1 MRSLQTTLVVFDSS
15 IMDPDT
21 FKLIRKLC
29 AEFQLS
35 ADIEF
40 TCYVNYMEYLKR
52 FYPDLETQFKQTTL
66 ESNGA
71 TTMTMTTTAMMA
83 KTTKIQ
89 QTNQLIDH
97 LLDNVEKTS
106 LLHTLCIIS
115 ICAKY
120 VNGFRCEKLFTD
132 LSKYLH
138 RNGTP
143 YSICEIRNTE
153 YIVFKLLGFNVS
165 KREAMCQPSVF
176 AHPMSHWRLRVFV
189 YILCKFF
196 SSSLKN
202 QIRLNRRNCIRWP

>member
-1 MRSLQTTLVVFDSS
+1 MRSLQTTVVVFDSS

-52 FYPDLETQFKQTTL
+52 FFPDLETQFKQTTL

-71 TTMTMTTTAMMA
+71 TTTTTTPTT

-97 LLDNVEKTS
+97 LLDDVEKTS

-120 VNGFRCEKLFTD
+120 VNGFRCEKLFTE

-143 YSICEIRNTE
+143 YSISEIRHTE

-165 KREAMCQPSVF
+165 KREVTCRPRSMSSRDCVCFCLHSLYILSVF
-176 AHPMSHWRLRVFV
+176 
-189 YILCKFF
+189 FF
-196 SSSLKN
+196 EK
-202 QIRLNRRNCIRWP
+202 